1 MTIEEARNFY
11 IQDNKLYEL
20 NTNQDFLNY
29 FDTITKLGYND
40 LELEELQDLINYIV
54 NWYEIKY
61 PDKELAYYNG
71 IKDCN
76 FLYIKSISQV
86 MNIKQLLYR
95 LTSRQVGL
103 IEGKYYANGSYQIK
117 EQDNTYK
124 TITVLILNKLKQDNN
139 YFDNLPLLL
148 KINSKTGEV
157 LELDELEEYLS
168 NKKLN
173 LEQLYLILKNKFN
186 NIYDLSNLEKCLNN
200 HETRKELRDKILE
213 FVSLKLLYSRSTIPE
228 YGYIRAK
235 RFIKEFNK
243 KLNLTLSTEKIDKLI
258 SRSYKIKVKVKNK
271 GELWN
276 I

>member
-139 YFDNLPLLL
+139 YFDNLSLLL

-186 NIYDLSNLEKCLNN
+186 NIYDLSNFKKCLNN
-200 HETRKELRDKILE
+200 HETRKKLRDKILE

-258 SRSYKIKVKVKNK
+258 SSSYKIKVKVKNK